1 MKLVT
6 IRPESQREYQIA
18 NVFGKTGWFVVDELD
33 DVLCLGGTAGVLI
46 QKDQHMRWI
55 RKEQVKEQSDDS

>member
-18 NVFGKTGWFVVDELD
+18 NVFGKTNWSVVEENDN
-33 DVLCLGGTAGVLI
+33 VICLGTAGVLI
-46 QKDQHMRWI
+46 EKDKHMRWI